1 MANPATSLANA
12 YVFLC
17 SENDQGGTVG
27 IAWLSGTCDSTRY
40 GRSSIN
46 EYLYNDVVT
55 ASVSL
60 FLNTIGNR
68 NKKHLSSAIFSYNTF
83 EFIFRLLPMRLD
95 TTSECIMISQ
105 TKAVTNL
112 TLKDRHVP
120 ILGDIWIMYP
130 TQLSGQH
137 VVLKTTQNI
146 TTQFSPGALLHVRYY
161 L

>member
-1 MANPATSLANA
+1 MDSVITRCFTQEIYIINTILFLLHSNLSSVSWNIANPATSLANA

-68 NKKHLSSAIFSYNTF
+68 NKKHLN
-83 EFIFRLLPMRLD
+83 
-95 TTSECIMISQ
+95 
-105 TKAVTNL
+105 
-112 TLKDRHVP
+112 
-120 ILGDIWIMYP
+120 
-130 TQLSGQH
+130 
-137 VVLKTTQNI
+137 
-146 TTQFSPGALLHVRYY
+146 
-161 L
+161 